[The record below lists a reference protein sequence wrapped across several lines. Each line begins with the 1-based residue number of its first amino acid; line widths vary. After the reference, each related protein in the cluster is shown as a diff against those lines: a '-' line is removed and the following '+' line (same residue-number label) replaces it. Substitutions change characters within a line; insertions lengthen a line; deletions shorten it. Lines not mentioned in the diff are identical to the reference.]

1 METTVSNKTV
11 QNVKIG
17 LGIVLIG
24 SLLAFFCPLFTNA
37 MDGNYKLDAS
47 IGPGFL
53 GLALIAGG
61 FLWMRRFFAGDESR
75 WALMIMALAMVS
87 RIIFHVILLGASEDK
102 DGVCASLVGWIF
114 TKLGYNTL
122 LLFLVILASF
132 VFTLAIGFRKL
143 QQWSELK
150 GMSLCMTGSFMI
162 GVAYLVLCLFIR
174 GVMST
179 GQINQ
184 AITDWA
190 EIISIIGVVLFIA
203 GLGWAVFPKYSK
215 IEDIEE
221 LLGIGDADSIKEN
234 NSNTLAAPVCKKW
247 SEMSSE
253 QLYKVL
259 SNNKDYT
266 RKDHDE
272 VSMELLRRRD
282 PKYLGQFQKKS
293 DYALA
298 CIIKNPSQY
307 LMGDVYAASEVI
319 STRPSYDEY
328 F

>member
-1 METTVSNKTV
+1 METTVGTKTV

-24 SLLAFFCPLFTNA
+24 SILAFLYPLFTNA
-37 MDGNYKLDAS
+37 LDENFKIDVS

-53 GLALIAGG
+53 GLALMSGG
-61 FLWMRRFFAGDESR
+61 FLWMRRFFTGDESR

-87 RIIFHVILLGASEDK
+87 KIIFHVILLGAANDK
-102 DGVCASLVGWIF
+102 EGVCASLVGWF
-114 TKLGYNTL
+114 FSNLGYNTL
-122 LLFLVILASF
+122 ILFLVILASF

-150 GMSLCMTGSFMI
+150 GMSLCMTGSFLI

-184 AITDWA
+184 SITDWA

-203 GLGWAVFPKYSK
+203 GLGWSVCSKYSK

-221 LLGIGDADSIKEN
+221 LEEEAE
-234 NSNTLAAPVCKKW
+234 
-247 SEMSSE
+247 E
-253 QLYKVL
+253 
-259 SNNKDYT
+259 
-266 RKDHDE
+266 
-272 VSMELLRRRD
+272 
-282 PKYLGQFQKKS
+282 
-293 DYALA
+293 
-298 CIIKNPSQY
+298 
-307 LMGDVYAASEVI
+307 I
-319 STRPSYDEY
+319 SA
-328 F
+328 